1 MENQSHSYRLTA
13 KSGVLI
19 VADHGHIRDNASLDP
34 AGSNQ
39 RCQRRREGGD
49 QRQEGRARRK
59 HHLRRVRPT
68 NRPTDRACDRVSFP
82 WNVEAD
88 FFS

>member
-1 MENQSHSYRLTA
+1 MENQSHSHRLTA

-34 AGSNQ
+34 SGSRR
-39 RCQRRREGGD
+39 RCQRRQEGGD

-59 HHLRRVRPT
+59 LHLRRVRPT
-68 NRPTDRACDRVSFP
+68 DRPTAQVSFP
-82 WNVEAD
+82 RNVYAE
-88 FFS
+88 FVS